1 MHEGLSLRFRLN
13 LMIVLTML
21 AILGLGTLFAVHNA
35 RRSVAEE
42 IDSTV
47 NLALQLIEVSL
58 SENRNST
65 DSLGNWFSQLNKL
78 DKTRHLRI
86 QVRQAPE
93 QSAGSDHS
101 AENRMGGTEFAH
113 GARTKDG
120 LDQFGSPEAGPRDE
134 SQRWDEHTL
143 IDFAARGSERTTDV
157 PGWFAW
163 AVKPGSIAAEKRVE
177 TAGNG
182 VISILIEA
190 NPEDE
195 IAEAW
200 NEARGFLTL
209 IAILAVTIYALV
221 HITVGRAFRCVG
233 VILDGLE
240 DIERGDYGRRL
251 PDFSL
256 PEFARI
262 SQAFNHTASALE
274 KARDENRALTQQS
287 LAIQEE
293 ERRYLAQELHDE
305 LGQSLS
311 AIKVLAASLRKRD
324 NGPQNNET
332 IERIMAVCD
341 RLFGVV
347 RGMMRRLRP
356 LILDELGLIASLE
369 DLIENW
375 RSRNPDINLH
385 FDCEDDIEEYAG
397 AAKIHLFRI
406 VQECLTNVV
415 KHAEANGVRIEL
427 RLKEITEMEKHS
439 RSSILLKISD
449 NGCGFDP
456 NQPRRGFG
464 LLGIRERVASLGGE
478 FNLITCPSE
487 GVSLE
492 VCVPCGEA
500 S

>member
-1 MHEGLSLRFRLN
+1 MRESLSLRFRLN

-21 AILGLGTLFAVHNA
+21 AILGLGTLFAIHNA

-42 IDSTV
+42 INSTV

-58 SENRNST
+58 ADSPNS
-65 DSLGNWFSQLNKL
+65 SPPLGNWLSQLNRL

-86 QVRQAPE
+86 QVTP
-93 QSAGSDHS
+93 
-101 AENRMGGTEFAH
+101 
-113 GARTKDG
+113 
-120 LDQFGSPEAGPRDE
+120 SPVTFNGNEPALPHVSSEGEP
-134 SQRWDEHTL
+134 QRWSEHPPA
-143 IDFAARGSERTTDV
+143 DFAAQGNRRTSEV
-157 PGWFAW
+157 PAWFAW
-163 AVKPGSIAAEKRVE
+163 AVKPRSIVAEKRVN
-177 TAGNG
+177 TAGSD
-182 VISILIEA
+182 VTRILIEA

-200 NEARGFLTL
+200 HEALGFFTL
-209 IAILAVTIYALV
+209 IATLAVTIYALV

-251 PDFSL
+251 QGFSL

-262 SQAFNHTASALE
+262 SQAFNHMAFALE
-274 KARDENRALTQQS
+274 KARDDNRALTQQS

-293 ERRYLAQELHDE
+293 ERRYLAHELHDE

-311 AIKVLAASLRKRD
+311 AIKVMTASLRKPD
-324 NGPQNNET
+324 NRPQENEA

-356 LILDELGLIASLE
+356 LMLDELGLVVSLE
-369 DLIENW
+369 DVIESW
-375 RSRNPDINLH
+375 RSRNPGVNLH
-385 FDCEDDIEEYAG
+385 FDCEDDIEECAG

-406 VQECLTNVV
+406 VQECLTNIV
-415 KHAEANGVRIEL
+415 KHAEADDIRIKL
-427 RLKEITEMEKHS
+427 ALKEIAELDGHA
-439 RSSILLKISD
+439 RSWIQLKISD
-449 NGCGFDP
+449 NGRGFDP

-464 LLGIRERVASLGGE
+464 LLGIRERVASLGGL
-478 FNLITCPSE
+478 FRLNTGPGE

-500 S
+500 SR